1 MAAEVAAARIRPAIS
16 ADLNGVVAIE
26 RTSFSDPPW
35 SRAAFASLI
44 GDPQGQFLVAIIE
57 DPPQDTVA
65 GLPGSAALRSTV
77 AGYVVTWVAA
87 DEGDLSNLAVAPQ
100 MRRRG
105 LGGRL
110 LNAAIDSARAAGVR
124 VLYLEVRES
133 NAIAL
138 SLYASRR
145 FVAVGR
151 RQRYYRQP
159 IEDALILCL
168 DVSSPSGA

>member
-1 MAAEVAAARIRPAIS
+1 MAGEVTAARIRPATS
-16 ADLNGVVAIE
+16 ADLDGVVAIE

-57 DPPQDTVA
+57 DPATVA
-65 GLPGSAALRSTV
+65 GLPGSRSERSV
-77 AGYVVTWVAA
+77 VVGYVVTWVAA
-87 DEGDLSNLAVAPQ
+87 EEADLSNLAVAPQ

-110 LNAAIDSARAAGVR
+110 LDAAIDSARAAGVR
-124 VLYLEVRES
+124 ALYLEVRES

-138 SLYASRR
+138 RLYASRR
-145 FVAVGR
+145 FAAVGR

-159 IEDALILCL
+159 VEDALILCL